1 MASDLRKRL
10 STSSSVRRRFP
21 FQLPSEGPAHLTG
34 TNFSIHVPDE
44 MIDAIPNMLDFKPKE
59 SVALAPMRSGPPT
72 AHIDLPTTP
81 RAQDLAWRAIR
92 EGMSRYGH
100 EFAARLD
107 TIRSDIHH
115 LLRTDRPTGLTSSPA
130 TWGSRQTAARDCVAR
145 PAVDD
150 RAAEAFGI
158 EQRSCTDLAADWC
171 ATPAIDTSQPGPARS
186 AESVGK
192 TVAAYTA
199 RALTPRLPI
208 FGSLLQRRRGSPAR
222 TLRCRRT
229 SHPAR
234 LRQ

>member
-1 MASDLRKRL
+1 
-10 STSSSVRRRFP
+10 
-21 FQLPSEGPAHLTG
+21 
-34 TNFSIHVPDE
+34 
-44 MIDAIPNMLDFKPKE
+44 
-59 SVALAPMRSGPPT
+59 MRSGPPT

-81 RAQDLAWRAIR
+81 KAQDLAWRAIR

-145 PAVDD
+145 PAADD
-150 RAAEAFGI
+150 RAAEAFRT
-158 EQRSCTDLAADWC
+158 EQRSCTDLAADRC